1 MNNNLQ
7 TYLNNSQYVN
17 LPIRRSSD
25 YQSNTPEQSNTG
37 ISREEL
43 FEQLGISSLVEEINK
58 SIETKL
64 GSYVTLEFLIDNF
77 VKKSDIYEDE
87 DDDSYF
93 GDEDED
99 WNNKVTSYSPSS
111 TDDELSLSS
120 MNPISNK
127 TVTMALSGKLGQED
141 LIEYLRSYSTQM
153 KMVAGQG
160 INIEGNVISTTLDI
174 NPFVIVESLPKTNV
188 NPNKVY
194 LLNSSGNTYIQY
206 KYVLLNYSDENC
218 DYTDGEWKRVG
229 ELNLGIDLSNYLS
242 LRQADSRYQPKGDYV
257 TNYELNKIL
266 NQYVRKSQVYTPTL
280 WGENTSDEP
289 SSEPS
294 SDPQE
299 PQVPEVEEPNEIIID
314 LELSLVS
321 ENPVAN
327 KVITRALQLKQDAL
341 IPGQGISIEN
351 GVISTTFNIDLY
363 EFVNALPTIG
373 EFNKIYLMEDDGRY
387 KQYVYNN
394 NGTWRYIGYLDVDLS
409 IYATKEYLEGLLNPV
424 IMETSYHSN
433 LSDGSKTN
441 TSVGNINSGTDIAFL
456 KGKTFSE
463 LFDMLLFREIWPTI
477 VPHHTISL
485 NLDTEIVKVGS
496 PMQDPVITTIWNEDI
511 LPINTIQYNLT
522 RTMNSYNTYGIQT
535 FTLDYNYPQ
544 GEYIIVSN
552 YGNTRSVTIPAAS
565 GQLTKT
571 VKVTYPWYV
580 NDIEQSSLI
589 PVGDQYTTRIT
600 LNGTPSIAI
609 PGDLS
614 TCNIKANLGLG
625 FMDVAWTKT
634 IVQKN
639 GINYSV
645 WTKPDSYSQDVE
657 HEITFTYI
665 FA

>member
-25 YQSNTPEQSNTG
+25 SQSNTPEQSNTG

-294 SDPQE
+294 SNPQE

-327 KVITRALQLKQDAL
+327 KVITRALQLKQDVL

-373 EFNKIYLMEDDGRY
+373 EFNKIYLMEDNGRY
-387 KQYVYNN
+387 KPSLPSFPEEP
-394 NGTWRYIGYLDVDLS
+394 GKSGEKSRCCSRYHCSQGP
-409 IYATKEYLEGLLNPV
+409 APPEKAPQ
-424 IMETSYHSN
+424 SN
-433 LSDGSKTN
+433 L
-441 TSVGNINSGTDIAFL
+441 
-456 KGKTFSE
+456 
-463 LFDMLLFREIWPTI
+463 
-477 VPHHTISL
+477 
-485 NLDTEIVKVGS
+485 
-496 PMQDPVITTIWNEDI
+496 
-511 LPINTIQYNLT
+511 
-522 RTMNSYNTYGIQT
+522 
-535 FTLDYNYPQ
+535 
-544 GEYIIVSN
+544 
-552 YGNTRSVTIPAAS
+552 
-565 GQLTKT
+565 
-571 VKVTYPWYV
+571 
-580 NDIEQSSLI
+580 
-589 PVGDQYTTRIT
+589 
-600 LNGTPSIAI
+600 
-609 PGDLS
+609 
-614 TCNIKANLGLG
+614 
-625 FMDVAWTKT
+625 
-634 IVQKN
+634 
-639 GINYSV
+639 
-645 WTKPDSYSQDVE
+645 
-657 HEITFTYI
+657 
-665 FA
+665 